1 MPAVFKADVLW
12 CRGVP
17 YGAAGWARR
26 NISVFAGRSRR
37 ARGFRALSPWP
48 TSCPACGEG
57 GQEEIKEYGLV
68 SRPPS
73 RSLTLIAFGAAGN
86 VPLATFS
93 QVTCAEVALVVPLWA
108 PCDLVPWCLTFSEEM
123 RVGSGGACIP

>member
-1 MPAVFKADVLW
+1 MPAVFKADVLRCW
-12 CRGVP
+12 GVP

-26 NISVFAGRSRR
+26 NILVFAGRSRR
-37 ARGFRALSPWP
+37 AHGFRALSPWP
-48 TSCPACGEG
+48 TSCRACGEG
-57 GQEEIKEYGLV
+57 GQEEIKEYGSVL
-68 SRPPS
+68 RPPP

-93 QVTCAEVALVVPLWA
+93 QVTCAEVAPVVPLWA

-123 RVGSGGACIP
+123 FVGSGGACIP